1 MRVLQLLPYL
11 EGHGTEAHA
20 WLLCRYLK
28 EQGHES
34 LVAGPPGRGGARFAE
49 LGIPVTPLPV
59 VRVGSFLSA
68 MRRAAQAARD
78 AELVHVHAAQEFCGG
93 LRLAGYGGPIVFTA
107 HCYHQA
113 IDYAKAGLF
122 LNPFCKRVI
131 AVSEA
136 ERERLLRA
144 GVRGLRKV
152 INGIDPEPFGG
163 FDRAA
168 VRVQLGL
175 PADAVVLIAVGR
187 LARPKALDLLLR
199 ALSRTGREVVA
210 LIAGDGPER
219 VALEV
224 TARTLGLGD
233 RARFLGRREDM
244 PRLLAAADIYVA
256 PTKREGLSLAALEA
270 MAAGLPLVVSD
281 LPEFREVVENG
292 VNGLVFKTGQVEPLS
307 QALSLLAGMPDLRA
321 QMAAASRERMARFT
335 WERMGRETVEVYRQ
349 ATPRGLTGPACD
361 PPVPA

>member
-1 MRVLQLLPYL
+1 MKVLQVLPYM

-28 EQGHES
+28 DHGHEP
-34 LVAGPPGRGGARFAE
+34 LVAAPPGRGGARFAE
-49 LGIPVTPLPV
+49 LGVSVAPLPM
-59 VRVGSFLSA
+59 VRVGTFLGA
-68 MRRAAQAARD
+68 MRRAAAAARD
-78 AELVHVHAAQEFCGG
+78 VDLVHVHAAQEYCAG
-93 LRLAGYGGPIVFTA
+93 LRLAGYGGPMVFTA

-122 LNPFCKRVI
+122 LNPFCQRVI

-136 ERERLLRA
+136 ERGRLLRA

-152 INGIDPEPFGG
+152 VNGIDPSPFQG

-175 PADAVVLIAVGR
+175 PADAVILVAVGR

-199 ALSRTGREVVA
+199 ALARTGREVMA

-219 VALEV
+219 RALEI
-224 TARTLGLGD
+224 TAQTLGLGE

-244 PRLLAAADIYVA
+244 PRLLAAADAYVA
-256 PTKREGLSLAALEA
+256 PTRREGLSLAALEA

-281 LPEFREVVENG
+281 LPEFEEVVENG
-292 VNGLVFKTGQVEPLS
+292 VNGLVFPVGRVDSLA

-321 QMAAASRERMARFT
+321 NMAAASRERTMRFT
-335 WERMGRETVEVYRQ
+335 WERMGRETLAVYQQ
-349 ATPRGLTGPACD
+349 ALS
-361 PPVPA
+361 